1 MNRPATVP
9 RDAIRGGKEGK
20 ARRKICSLASFVRA
34 RLSKRLFA
42 GIAVATLLLTTSY
55 GAEPQKQTKRSSADT
70 DRTGRQPVHLVV
82 KSRAEIKQI
91 FTYFPYPAVPAELQG
106 YAGSKVDGAGIYRLT
121 VDAQGAVT
129 QVTTLKGFTVAAVYD
144 ERFSDLRG
152 NPVPALDKVTLQA
165 LTRWRA
171 KQGPMRIV
179 DVYWSFGT
187 RPWVN
192 YGKSNVMQ

>member
-55 GAEPQKQTKRSSADT
+55 GAEPQKQAKRSSANA
-70 DRTGRQPVHLVV
+70 DRAGRQPVHLVV
-82 KSRAEIKQI
+82 KSRAEIKQV
-91 FTYFPYPAVPAELQG
+91 FSYYPYPAVPTELQG
-106 YAGSKVDGAGIYRLT
+106 YAGSKVGGVGLYRLT
-121 VDAQGAVT
+121 VDAQGAVN
-129 QVTTLKGFTVAAVYD
+129 QVTILKGFTVSAVYD
-144 ERFSDLRG
+144 ERFSDLKG
-152 NPVPALDKVTLQA
+152 NPVPALDKIMLPA
-165 LTRWRA
+165 LARWRA
-171 KQGPMRIV
+171 KPGPMRVV
-179 DVYWSFGT
+179 DVQWSFGT

-192 YGKSNVMQ
+192 YGKPNVIQ

>member
-1 MNRPATVP
+1 MQSTTLRFTAGN
-9 RDAIRGGKEGK
+9 
-20 ARRKICSLASFVRA
+20 FVRA
-34 RLSKRLFA
+34 RLIKRSFA

-55 GAEPQKQTKRSSADT
+55 GAEPQKQTKRSSANT
-70 DRTGRQPVHLVV
+70 DRAGRQPVHLVV

-91 FTYFPYPAVPAELQG
+91 FTYFPYPAVPTELQG
-106 YAGSKVDGAGIYRLT
+106 YAGSKVGGAGLYRLT

-129 QVTTLKGFTVAAVYD
+129 QVTILKGFTVAAVYD
-144 ERFSDLRG
+144 ERFSNLRG

-171 KQGPMRIV
+171 KPGPMRVV
-179 DVYWSFGT
+179 DVHWNFGT

-192 YGKSNVMQ
+192 YGKPNVVQ